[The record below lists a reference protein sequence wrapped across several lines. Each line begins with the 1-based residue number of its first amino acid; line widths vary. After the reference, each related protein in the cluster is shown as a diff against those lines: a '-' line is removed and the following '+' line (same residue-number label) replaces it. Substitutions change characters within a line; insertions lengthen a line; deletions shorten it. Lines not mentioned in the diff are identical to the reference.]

1 MEGRESFVDDLI
13 GYRVLYGVRDA
24 LLHRSLEIQPWYSRF
39 VILKFLSYGRNRR
52 EEDFIVFFSSFFL
65 RWGDCWVLARVGLAT
80 RRSDRKQKTK
90 IKIFGLAPESGAR
103 HFARVVKGLA
113 C

>member
-1 MEGRESFVDDLI
+1 MEEIEEKRTSLSSS
-13 GYRVLYGVRDA
+13 
-24 LLHRSLEIQPWYSRF
+24 LH
-39 VILKFLSYGRNRR
+39 
-52 EEDFIVFFSSFFL
+52 FFL

-80 RRSDRKQKTK
+80 RRSDKKQKTK